1 MINERTEN
9 EGWTCLHISTIVNNA
24 NVISY
29 ILDKIQNEEERRQF
43 IGEMDRLGWTSLQWG
58 CMLDNTASVEETMNK
73 LSLDDQV
80 DLMTRSWSLLH
91 ATAQGNAINTMK
103 CLMDRFEDDTTRWKI
118 IKCATLEGKTALH
131 IAIADGK
138 AKAVI
143 MLLDIAGKD
152 SKKLLAI
159 RDRSNRTA
167 QSYTSGQFPLLE
179 QYVESA
185 VKFESPPLHQAAL
198 DNDRLLAEWILV
210 THPDSYGTQIS
221 KRNQEGLTVLHSA
234 SHANSIE
241 VIEEISKMMT
251 EEEFVNH
258 LLTRSDGGR
267 TALHLAVVHNNPA
280 AIHTILKRIQ
290 NSVERKKVMDTVD
303 EGGETALQVSKR
315 LSYNT
320 AEQILEYHQQLVST
334 EKEKLFHQVQHTFYT
349 LNIPDEKLVSWS
361 QITKEHAEDDL
372 STRRDVNYDA
382 TVSLLQDNPDI
393 EESRRMVEV
402 AQRVDPDNINTW
414 CNKGSSSC
422 LSSHLLGTWKKW
434 LLNL

>member
-1 MINERTEN
+1 MYAAADNDDSYGVAPPSRQQYVDVPNIQVSERSGETTATVQLRVTELPHRIERNTQGYTVLHLTAVRDSTAVRNLLENQSRVEAIAMINERTEN

-43 IGEMDRLGWTSLQWG
+43 IGEMDRLGWTSLHWG

-91 ATAQGNAINTMK
+91 ATVQGNAINTMK

-221 KRNQEGLTVLHSA
+221 KRNQDGLTVLHSA

-290 NSVERKKVMDTVD
+290 NSVERKRVMDTVD

-315 LSYNT
+315 LGYNT
-320 AEQILEYHQQLVST
+320 AEQILECKS
-334 EKEKLFHQVQHTFYT
+334 F
-349 LNIPDEKLVSWS
+349 
-361 QITKEHAEDDL
+361 
-372 STRRDVNYDA
+372 
-382 TVSLLQDNPDI
+382 
-393 EESRRMVEV
+393 
-402 AQRVDPDNINTW
+402 
-414 CNKGSSSC
+414 
-422 LSSHLLGTWKKW
+422 
-434 LLNL
+434 LLNYCDS